1 MFRSKPIEP
10 HLQLGF
16 ISMCIFFFTLHLF
29 FLFDV
34 TLLGHD
40 VDDLDVVLLVLHPP
54 PLPNPT
60 TVTSSCGGGGA
71 RPPPR
76 PLYQHLSENR
86 KAVCGRRV
94 DSAQLC
100 KNSRSPEFGQEVLL
114 SPAKPTQNIS
124 FPKNMACSTYMD
136 NRIRKSTGPP
146 CEIRTN
152 ECLWIILCSGIDVRV
167 LQGPKGPSAPSSAGF
182 RALGSNSS
190 ALLAICLLHNHK
202 KLGVRVFKLK
212 TKDCYFLDLF

>member
-1 MFRSKPIEP
+1 MNWKNWQNCKEFFFRPLLFRSKPIEP

-40 VDDLDVVLLVLHPP
+40 VDDLGVVLLVLHPP

-124 FPKNMACSTYMD
+124 FPKKNLTFTRR
-136 NRIRKSTGPP
+136 RILNFLSR
-146 CEIRTN
+146 
-152 ECLWIILCSGIDVRV
+152 L
-167 LQGPKGPSAPSSAGF
+167 
-182 RALGSNSS
+182 
-190 ALLAICLLHNHK
+190 
-202 KLGVRVFKLK
+202 FKA
-212 TKDCYFLDLF
+212 